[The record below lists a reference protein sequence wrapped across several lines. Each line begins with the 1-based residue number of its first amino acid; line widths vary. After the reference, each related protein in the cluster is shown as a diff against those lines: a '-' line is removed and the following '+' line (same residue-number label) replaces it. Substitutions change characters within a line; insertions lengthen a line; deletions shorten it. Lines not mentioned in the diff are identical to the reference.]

1 MVKIIENYTLHEQIG
16 EGEYG
21 KVYRGV
27 DSRSGREVAAK
38 VINVRRFKDN
48 PKLEECTLNEIEVLT
63 KIDCPHIVK
72 FIEILKTVNN
82 FYFFYE
88 YCNAGTLDQ

>member
-27 DSRSGREVAAK
+27 DSRNGKEVAVK
-38 VINVRRFKDN
+38 VILARKFKEN
-48 PKLEECTLNEIEVLT
+48 PKL
-63 KIDCPHIVK
+63 
-72 FIEILKTVNN
+72 
-82 FYFFYE
+82 
-88 YCNAGTLDQ
+88 

>member
-1 MVKIIENYTLHEQIG
+1 MVKIIENYSLHEQIG

-27 DSRSGREVAAK
+27 DSRNKREVAVK
-38 VINVRRFKDN
+38 VINVKKFKEF

-63 KIDCPHIVK
+63 KIDSPHVVK
-72 FIEILKTVNN
+72 FI
-82 FYFFYE
+82 
-88 YCNAGTLDQ
+88 

>member
-27 DSRSGREVAAK
+27 DSRNSKEVAVK
-38 VINVRRFKDN
+38 VINIKRFQEN
-48 PKLEECTLNEIEVLT
+48 PKLEECTLN
-63 KIDCPHIVK
+63 
-72 FIEILKTVNN
+72 
-82 FYFFYE
+82 
-88 YCNAGTLDQ
+88 